1 MDDLAEELG
10 ISKKTLYAHFPG
22 KIDLLE
28 AVLADKFSS
37 VEAALKE
44 ATRAHP
50 DDFPA
55 TLHELLAG
63 TQREL
68 DEIKPPFVRDM
79 RQKARSARRNGAQ
92 GCSGQSHYRD
102 FAGDGS
108 SDHESAK
115 DGRARDDAERRLHRN
130 SQDCSRRSAY
140 TKRTENVNMLFVRQ
154 DRQSVYAA
162 GALALLLLSAGC
174 SDPKK
179 DRFQGYVEGEFVYV
193 ASPLAGQLET
203 LSVQRGQQV
212 TTGQPLFALD
222 EITEK
227 AAREQIEA
235 ALVLSERELARQEKL
250 FRTGVA
256 ATQDL
261 DRARS
266 ARDQD
271 KRRLDQTNWSFD
283 QKKQAAPQSG
293 LVYDTLFRQGEWVA
307 AGKPVVVLLPPQNIK
322 VRAFIP
328 ETRVGSI
335 HYGNIAR
342 VKVDGVKDSFVGK
355 VSYISPRA
363 EYTPPVIYSRE
374 TRAKLV
380 FMVELIFDAQ
390 AAANLHPGQPVD
402 VEFEPK

>member
-1 MDDLAEELG
+1 
-10 ISKKTLYAHFPG
+10 
-22 KIDLLE
+22 
-28 AVLADKFSS
+28 
-37 VEAALKE
+37 
-44 ATRAHP
+44 
-50 DDFPA
+50 
-55 TLHELLAG
+55 
-63 TQREL
+63 
-68 DEIKPPFVRDM
+68 
-79 RQKARSARRNGAQ
+79 
-92 GCSGQSHYRD
+92 
-102 FAGDGS
+102 
-108 SDHESAK
+108 
-115 DGRARDDAERRLHRN
+115 
-130 SQDCSRRSAY
+130 
-140 TKRTENVNMLFVRQ
+140 VNALFVSQ
-154 DRQSVYAA
+154 DRQSVCAA
-162 GALALLLLSAGC
+162 GALALLLLFAGC

-222 EITEK
+222 ETAER

-235 ALVLSERELARQEKL
+235 ALVLSERELGRQEKL
-250 FRTGVA
+250 FGTGVA

-271 KRRLDQTNWSFD
+271 RRRLDQTDWSFD
-283 QKKQAAPQSG
+283 QKKQSAPQAG

-322 VRAFIP
+322 VRAFVP

-335 HYGNIAR
+335 HYGETAQ
-342 VKVDGVKDSFVGK
+342 VTVDGVRSPFGGK

-380 FMVELIFDAQ
+380 FMVELIFDPQ

-402 VEFEPK
+402 VEFKSK